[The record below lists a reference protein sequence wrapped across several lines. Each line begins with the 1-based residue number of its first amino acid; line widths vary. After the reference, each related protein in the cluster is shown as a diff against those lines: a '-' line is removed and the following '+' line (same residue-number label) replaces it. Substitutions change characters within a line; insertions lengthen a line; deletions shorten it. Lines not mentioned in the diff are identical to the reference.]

1 MSIRFHSG
9 RQLSNLWLVWSF
21 EACFSFVRAALEY
34 ILHWEQLSYYY
45 GIVLM
50 GFLLNAFS
58 NQWGLSSLACEKLS
72 DLQPSA
78 NLNYSAY
85 RSSWSLTDLV
95 EFHTMYGHLSVQ
107 QSIRFLWKFLEL
119 FFGIVLSLNHWLFLS
134 DFPSSPWNSIPE
146 LVATSASLNSNWS
159 SQLFNSARLLL
170 GILLSALW
178 FAVYL

>member
-1 MSIRFHSG
+1 MRTLQSS
-9 RQLSNLWLVWSF
+9 VW
-21 EACFSFVRAALEY
+21 E
-34 ILHWEQLSYYY
+34 I
-45 GIVLM
+45 
-50 GFLLNAFS
+50 
-58 NQWGLSSLACEKLS
+58 S

-119 FFGIVLSLNHWLFLS
+119 FFGIVLSLFLS

-146 LVATSASLNSNWS
+146 LVATSASLNSNLS
-159 SQLFNSARLLL
+159 SQLFNSVRLLL

-178 FAVYL
+178 FCSVPLGRNLGQLLGSPC